1 MSQADSI
8 DNTDDIEVYNLPEYF
23 CEGLAKIEQ
32 VGPCRRLVF
41 VIHQTINGRRSRLGV
56 AKLVLPA
63 DALPEIVQKLVADIH
78 GPRALESYPVPASAL
93 AN

>member
-8 DNTDDIEVYNLPEYF
+8 DTTGDLDLYNVPEFF
-23 CEGLAKIEQ
+23 CETLAKIEQ

-41 VIHQTINGRRSRLGV
+41 AIHDTLGGRRSRV
-56 AKLVLPA
+56 AVVKLVLPA
-63 DALPEIVQKLVADIH
+63 DALVDITQKLAADIH
-78 GPRALESYPVPASAL
+78 GPRLRASRSAIAL